1 MTLSLRL
8 YTANIKNIPLLPSH
22 RGNHLFYLGATNL
35 RKVFYM
41 QLIERYLTDAVL
53 GFFALLSLFLFIA
66 PLVFEFNDFTQDI
79 VAALEY
85 AIVLLFVLE
94 YVSGLLLAKNKV
106 GFVVDGWRVIDM
118 LIIISALIAFIPF
131 VPDVL
136 RHSPVFRLI
145 RVARIALL
153 GARSSF
159 ALKLDNNSVDL
170 STNEAVT
177 ALKVLSLGTSGA
189 QFEVI
194 SWEQGL
200 NRLRSGEP
208 DWLFISG
215 LDESRLASITAA
227 MGVPISAVQGLF
239 QSTSPG
245 FDTLEHFSTFF
256 VRYPMQMFPGER
268 LIRTP
273 ILLVGTSENVVVLSR
288 DHTDLDEKV
297 QLRLA
302 SIDTKTPKMVRATLA
317 LVSEIMSAYT
327 QVAESIEVTL
337 TNLELAQSRLGD
349 EAFLARTFSLRA
361 DILKARASLKHLKSV
376 IRDLFSGKV
385 IIAGASPGD
394 REPFR
399 FLADDA
405 NDLYDDI
412 DDLRESLQGLVDLRL
427 NVSSFQMNRVMR
439 LLALLTALALLPAT
453 VGGLLGMNITDAPW
467 PGTLAQIAF
476 GVGVGMTLSLYVF
489 AIKGWLR

>member
-1 MTLSLRL
+1 
-8 YTANIKNIPLLPSH
+8 
-22 RGNHLFYLGATNL
+22 L
-35 RKVFYM
+35 RKGFYTR
-41 QLIERYLTDAVL
+41 LIERYLSDAVL

-66 PLVFEFNDFTQDI
+66 PLVFEFTDFTQDI
-79 VAALEY
+79 VATLEY

-94 YVSGLLLAKNKV
+94 YVSGLLHAKSKV
-106 GFVVDGWRVIDM
+106 AFLVDGWRVIDM
-118 LIIISALIAFIPF
+118 LIIVSALVAFIPV

-145 RVARIALL
+145 RVGRVALL
-153 GARSSF
+153 GARSSL
-159 ALKLDNNSVDL
+159 ALKLDANSVDS

-177 ALKVLSLGTSGA
+177 DLKVLLLGASGT
-189 QFEVI
+189 QFEEI
-194 SWEQGL
+194 SWEHGL
-200 NRLRSGEP
+200 NRIRSGEP

-215 LDESRLASITAA
+215 LDESRLTSITEA
-227 MGVPISAVQGLF
+227 MRVPMSAVQGLF
-239 QSTSPG
+239 RSTNPG

-256 VRYPMQMFPGER
+256 VRYPLPMLPGER

-273 ILLVGTSENVVVLSR
+273 ILMVGTSENVVVLSR

-302 SIDTKTPKMVRATLA
+302 SIDAKTPKMVRATLA
-317 LVSEIMSAYT
+317 LVSEIMTAYT
-327 QVAESIEVTL
+327 LVAESIEVTL
-337 TNLELAQSRLGD
+337 TNLDLSQSRLGD
-349 EAFLARTFSLRA
+349 EAFLGHTFTLRA
-361 DILKARASLKHLKSV
+361 DIVKARASLKHLKSL
-376 IRDLFSGKV
+376 IRDLYSGKV
-385 IIAGASPGD
+385 IIAGASPSD

-405 NDLYDDI
+405 NDLYDNI
-412 DDLRESLQGLVDLRL
+412 EDLRESLQGLVDLRL

-476 GVGVGMTLSLYVF
+476 GVGVGMTLSLYIF